1 MNRAKVLWPLIHA
14 NKLLATMKYEV
25 LIKDK
30 IGNKLNRSMINIFLR
45 NNNELEITQNN
56 KEQILFFFVTNKYKR
71 KH

>member
-56 KEQILFFFVTNKYKR
+56 KEQILFFFVTNKYKW